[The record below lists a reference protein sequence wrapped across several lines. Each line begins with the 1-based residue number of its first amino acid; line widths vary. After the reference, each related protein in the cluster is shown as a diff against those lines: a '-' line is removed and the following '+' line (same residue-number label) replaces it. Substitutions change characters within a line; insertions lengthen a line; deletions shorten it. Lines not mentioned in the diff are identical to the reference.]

1 MAPEL
6 HELLDA
12 GAGDPHDLP
21 DIEAIWNRTRRIVWR
36 RRVAATLV
44 AAAVLVGAALSM
56 RALPA
61 VVDREPSPADDLNP
75 RSAVTLRQGQ
85 LEPGT
90 YVAEGFEHPFSFRT
104 STDSWSASV
113 LEPTWVG
120 LIQRANYLHVQVWD
134 GVFDPKSRTARPADL
149 EPLPNGLI
157 GWLEDHPRL
166 DVTES
171 TRIEVGGL
179 SGLQVDVMLER
190 PLPTAPPE
198 CGGLRCVIL
207 GRVVGEG
214 ELVDVE
220 LGQIARFVVLDVP
233 GGQILIHY
241 RAPVERF
248 ERFSTTAERLLA
260 TFEFEAN

>member
-1 MAPEL
+1 MAPNL
-6 HELLDA
+6 RELLEA

-44 AAAVLVGAALSM
+44 VAAVVVAAALSF
-56 RALPA
+56 RALPTL
-61 VVDREPSPADDLNP
+61 VDREPRPADDLNP
-75 RSAVTLRQGQ
+75 RSADTLRQGQ
-85 LEPGT
+85 LEPGA
-90 YVAEGFEHPFSFRT
+90 YVADAFEHPFSFRT

-120 LIQRANYLHVQVWD
+120 LIRRANYLHVQVWD

-149 EPLPNGLI
+149 EPLPTDLI

-166 DVTES
+166 DATDPVPVQIGGVSGFRIDARVTE
-171 TRIEVGGL
+171 
-179 SGLQVDVMLER
+179 
-190 PLPTAPPE
+190 PLPTSPPE
-198 CGGLRCVIL
+198 CGGLPCVVL
-207 GRVVGEG
+207 GRVAGEG

-220 LGQIARFVVLDVP
+220 VGQIACFVVLDVP
-233 GGQILIHY
+233 GGRILINY

-248 ERFSTTAERLLA
+248 ERFSTSAERLLA
-260 TFEFEAN
+260 TFEFEAS